1 MGWPSVRHEER
12 PWTSRFGGLI
22 APSRRQQRSLP
33 SSYAVAVVPRIAEAQ
48 VSLPGDVAAD
58 IDDAQRSLSAFDAGA
73 GGEVAPFVTV
83 LLRSESAA
91 SSQIENLTSSA
102 RALAEAE
109 IGEGDRANAA
119 TILGNVRAMRA
130 AIDLAGSLDDKAILA
145 MHAALLRDDLGHQAG
160 AWRSEPVWIGGAS
173 HHPHGAAFVPPL
185 ATEVPG
191 LMADLVS
198 FMDRDDLPPLAL
210 AALAHAQFETIHPF
224 TDGNGRTGRALLHAI
239 LLSTGAARH
248 VTVPISAGLLAAR
261 DDYFAALTAY
271 RQGDVEP
278 ILRSVASAAR
288 AGVLVGGHLV
298 GQLRAVREDWETRLR
313 VRSDATVLRVADLLV
328 RQPVLTARVVMDL
341 CDVSAP
347 TAQAALRGLVEA
359 DILVESTG
367 RRRGR
372 VYRAPEILEAL
383 DGYAVA
389 LGRRGG

>member
-1 MGWPSVRHEER
+1 MGWPSVRHEEC
-12 PWTSRFGGLI
+12 PWTSRFEGLI
-22 APSRRQQRSLP
+22 APSRRQQRSTP
-33 SSYAVAVVPRIAEAQ
+33 SRYAVAVVPRIAAVE
-48 VSLPGDVAAD
+48 VSLRSDVAAD

-73 GGEVAPFVTV
+73 GGEVAPFVAV

-145 MHAALLRDDLGHQAG
+145 MHDALLRDDLGHQAG
-160 AWRSEPVWIGGAS
+160 TWRSEPVWIGGAS
-173 HHPHGAAFVPPL
+173 HHPQGAAFVPPL
-185 ATEVPG
+185 AAEVPA
-191 LMADLVS
+191 LVADLVS

-271 RQGDVEP
+271 RQGDIEP

-288 AGVLVGGHLV
+288 AGVVVGEHLV

-328 RQPVLTARVVMDL
+328 RQPVLTARVVMDM
-341 CDVSAP
+341 CGVSAP
-347 TAQAALRGLVEA
+347 TAQAALRALVEA
-359 DILVESTG
+359 DVLVESTG

-372 VYRAPEILEAL
+372 VYRAPEVLEAL
-383 DGYAVA
+383 DGYALA

>member
-1 MGWPSVRHEER
+1 MYWPNVRHEER
-12 PWTSRFGGLI
+12 PWTSRFEGLI
-22 APSRRQQRSLP
+22 APSRRQQRSMP
-33 SSYAVAVVPRIAEAQ
+33 STYAVAVVPRIAHVE
-48 VSLPGDVAAD
+48 VSLPSDVAAD

-73 GGEVAPFVTV
+73 GGEVAPFVAV

-145 MHAALLRDDLGHQAG
+145 MHEALLRDDLGHQAG
-160 AWRSEPVWIGGAS
+160 TWRSEPVWIGGAS
-173 HHPHGAAFVPPL
+173 HHPQGAAFVPPL
-185 ATEVPG
+185 APEVPG
-191 LMADLVS
+191 LVADLVS

-271 RQGDVEP
+271 RQGDIEP

-288 AGVLVGGHLV
+288 AGVVVGEHLV
-298 GQLRAVREDWETRLR
+298 GRLRAVREDWETRLR